1 VQSGALIAKIIERSC
16 TMLGLYT
23 PPSATLQVIEAQPPR
38 QTSTD
43 KIRRVLD
50 QLIGKTDR
58 PIEGEVVKEEGD
70 G

>member
-1 VQSGALIAKIIERSC
+1 
-16 TMLGLYT
+16 MLGLYT
-23 PPSATLQVIEAQPPR
+23 PPTATLQVNEAQPPR